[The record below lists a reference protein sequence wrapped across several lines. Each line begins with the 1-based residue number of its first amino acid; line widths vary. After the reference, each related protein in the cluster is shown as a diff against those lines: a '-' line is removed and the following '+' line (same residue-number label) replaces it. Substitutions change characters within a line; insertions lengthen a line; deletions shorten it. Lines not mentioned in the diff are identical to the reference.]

1 MSNQI
6 GIQQKEYKMAVV
18 GVLSLVTLV
27 FIAWQWV
34 ITVRE
39 LDTLSG
45 DLGRYK
51 FLRPHTDGEDLGGA
65 SVPKDIKKK

>member
-1 MSNQI
+1 MSNHI
-6 GIQQKEYKMAVV
+6 FTQQKEYGMAIV
-18 GVLSLVTLV
+18 GALSLMTLI
-27 FIAWQWV
+27 FIAWQWF

-51 FLRPHTDGEDLGGA
+51 FLRPHTDGEALGGA